1 MANAIQELE
10 RRLERLEKTV
20 EDMRSRLL
28 PKTTEPWWKQ
38 TLGMFKGDKAFEEI
52 MEEVRTQRQAD
63 YDAVNRE
70 IDELEAKEARRKNSK
85 SRRTRKAHRA
95 AKT

>member
-1 MANAIQELE
+1 
-10 RRLERLEKTV
+10 
-20 EDMRSRLL
+20 
-28 PKTTEPWWKQ
+28 
-38 TLGMFKGDKAFEEI
+38 